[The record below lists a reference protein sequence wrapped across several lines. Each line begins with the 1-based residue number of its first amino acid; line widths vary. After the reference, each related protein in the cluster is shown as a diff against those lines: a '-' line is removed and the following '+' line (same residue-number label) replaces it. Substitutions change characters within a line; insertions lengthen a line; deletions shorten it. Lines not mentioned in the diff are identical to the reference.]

1 MEITFDTKEL
11 RDLCIDEEV
20 AAQKLDQE
28 TAEVLKRRLSDIH
41 AADSIGEVLAGNPR
55 AEIYDGVECYVI
67 DLPQSFR
74 LRVVPA
80 HHEPRVNVDGS
91 ADWGRI
97 RRVKVVSLQS

>member
-1 MEITFDTKEL
+1 MEITFETREL
-11 RDLCIDEEV
+11 RDLCIDEEA
-20 AAQKLDQE
+20 AAQKLDRA
-28 TAEVLKRRLSDIH
+28 TVEVLKRRLSDIH

-55 AEIYDGVECYVI
+55 PGMHDGVECYVI

-74 LRVVPA
+74 LTVVPA
-80 HHEPRVNVDGS
+80 HRDPRVNADGS